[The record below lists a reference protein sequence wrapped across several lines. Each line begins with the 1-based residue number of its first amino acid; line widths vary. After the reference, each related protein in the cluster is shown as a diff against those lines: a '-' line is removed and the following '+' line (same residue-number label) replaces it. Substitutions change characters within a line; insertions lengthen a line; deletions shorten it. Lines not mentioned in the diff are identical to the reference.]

1 MKTVIL
7 AVSLGLILF
16 AEVAGAQTGEKTIP
30 KCQQLAYD
38 FAENPDSLIGDRL
51 NQLQWCMNHPWASR
65 NPTNPPTMLKGTT
78 NPKPPASSKTSI
90 PSVPKKSDIQTQSS
104 EPLSAPKDLRIVP
117 EE

>member
-38 FAENPDSLIGDRL
+38 FAENPDSLKGDRL
-51 NQLQWCMNHPWASR
+51 NQL
-65 NPTNPPTMLKGTT
+65 
-78 NPKPPASSKTSI
+78 
-90 PSVPKKSDIQTQSS
+90 
-104 EPLSAPKDLRIVP
+104 
-117 EE
+117 